1 MEGLTA
7 FRACRWSTTSL
18 SREQLAKVRTDA
30 ATHPGEHAVLETCQ
44 RVEVYSFGEC
54 GCEPGRSLTGF
65 AAVAALS
72 EVAAGLDAV
81 VLGEDQVFG
90 QVRQMLLKAPLSL
103 RQPGIL
109 ALAAARELRR
119 EFSRNA
125 TSGQLLDAAL
135 TAAKIPAAGRIA
147 VLGTGHMARL
157 VTMRARESGFDEI
170 VVAGRTAPAGEWLSK
185 TAATFVPLISLNGQA
200 PFNVAVGCLAGTAP
214 LVDAASRLPK
224 VHLLIDLGTPR
235 TFSEPAP
242 ARLID
247 MAELEGCETP
257 ESLARREH
265 LRGRLRTLLKHRIAM
280 SGETG
285 ASPVGELRMSVEKI
299 RQRELRRME
308 RLHPQIPTQTLDVF
322 TRALVNQI
330 FHAPSVRLRELND
343 PRLTEQFVR
352 LFRDPQ
358 AGLQMSEE
366 QL

>member
-18 SREQLAKVRTDA
+18 SREQLAKVRADA
-30 ATHPGEHAVLETCQ
+30 IAHAGDHAVLETCQ
-44 RVEVYSFGEC
+44 RVEVYSFADC
-54 GCEPGRSLTGF
+54 TCEAERSLTGF
-65 AAVAALS
+65 AAMAALS

-90 QVRQMLLKAPLSL
+90 QVRQMVLKAPPPV
-103 RQPGIL
+103 RRAGIL

-119 EFSRNA
+119 EFSRKA

-135 TAAKIPAAGRIA
+135 TTANVPPAGRIA

-157 VTMRARESGFDEI
+157 VTMRAREAGFGEI
-170 VVAGRTAPAGEWLSK
+170 VVAGRNAPAGEWLSK
-185 TAATFVPLISLNGQA
+185 AAATFVPLVELREQQ

-214 LVDAASRLPK
+214 LVDATRRLPG
-224 VHLLIDLGTPR
+224 VRLLIDLGTPR

-257 ESLARREH
+257 ESLALREK
-265 LRGRLRTLLKHRIAM
+265 LRSRLRDLLKHRIAM
-280 SGETG
+280 SRETRR
-285 ASPVGELRMSVEKI
+285 SPVGELRLSVERI

-308 RLHPQIPTQTLDVF
+308 RLHPQIPAQTLDVL

-330 FHAPSVRLRELND
+330 FHTPSARLRELND
-343 PRLTEQFVR
+343 PKLTEQFVE
-352 LFRDPQ
+352 LFRDPKTE
-358 AGLQMSEE
+358 LQMTEE
-366 QL
+366 HL